1 VRLTLATLLLAGSIL
16 APSVAAQRRQNFDVP
31 ERADPKN
38 NVAYNG
44 KFTFARIMYHMAPR
58 GFDQFGRPDIK
69 WDHDY
74 PRAELHFTKILQQI
88 TTLRPF
94 TEGGNV
100 LTLDNP
106 ELFKYPLAYMCEP
119 GFWTMSDQEMV
130 GLRNYLE
137 KGGFVIFD
145 DFAGPQWFN
154 FEQQIN
160 RVLPGVILTRLEA
173 SHPIFDTFYRIE
185 SLAYEHPYFNVPSEF
200 YGIFENNDP
209 TKRLLAIVNYNNDIS
224 EYWEWSDMGIFPI
237 ELSNEAY
244 KLGVN
249 YIVYGMTR

>member
-1 VRLTLATLLLAGSIL
+1 MKKRMSASIALFLGAAAVFAAG
-16 APSVAAQRRQNFDVP
+16 DGY
-31 ERADPKN
+31 DPPAVDYKN
-38 NVAYNG
+38 MAYNG
-44 KFTFARIMYHMAPR
+44 RFTFVRLRFNPSDW
-58 GFDQFGRPDIK
+58 GPGRYMWGLDLK
-69 WDHDY
+69 WNHDY
-74 PRAELHFTKILQQI
+74 PRAEAHFMRMLQEL
-88 TTLRPF
+88 TTLDPNQD
-94 TEGGNV
+94 GGNI
-100 LTLDNP
+100 LALDDP
-106 ELFKYPLAYMCEP
+106 ELFKYPVAYMCEP